1 MGKDILLSKYRFGRN
16 CLITIVVFTTIN
28 VVMALFDVGYSLLFT
43 AFVPQ
48 IAVIFA
54 KYYFS
59 GFDIILVISLFSL
72 VPIAL
77 LLICFV
83 LSYKDWKWMLVSFI
97 IMVVDALALIAY
109 SVAGYFDFSL
119 VINYGFE
126 ICILYCLIRATLAGK
141 ELNNDFEGLD
151 QKIIIDQSGAIKV
164 EQPNTVKYYYY
175 DKSLAKQNKTSKWLP
190 FILALI
196 GLVVT
201 CSGTLI
207 GLTFG
212 ITDGDIPLLI
222 IGIVSLIATI
232 CLIIVENKLSVF
244 VEANKFSF
252 CKENDIVYRVSQT
265 SIKLMQ
271 GYANLLVE
279 KETSDAYYCSYIN
292 QYGKK
297 REMLIPKCYPQIDE
311 ILF

>member
-16 CLITIVVFTTIN
+16 CLITIVAFTTIN
-28 VVMALFDVGYSLLFT
+28 VVMALLDVGYSLLFT

-59 GFDIILVISLFSL
+59 GFDTFLVIALFSL

-77 LLICFV
+77 LLICFF
-83 LSYKDWKWMLVSFI
+83 LSYKDWKWMLISSI
-97 IMVVDALALIAY
+97 IMVIDALALIAY
-109 SVAGYFDFSL
+109 SVSGYFDFSL
-119 VINYGFE
+119 VLNYGFE
-126 ICILYCLIRATLAGK
+126 LGILYCLIRATLAGK

-151 QKIIIDQSGAIKV
+151 QKIIIDQSGAFKI

-175 DKSLAKQNKTSKWLP
+175 DKSLAKQNKTSKRLL

-196 GLVVT
+196 GLIVT
-201 CSGTLI
+201 CTGTTI
-207 GLTFG
+207 GLIFG
-212 ITDGDIPLLI
+212 IADGDALLLI
-222 IGIVSLIATI
+222 IGIVSLIASI
-232 CLIIVENKLSVF
+232 FLIIFEIKLSVF
-244 VEANKFSF
+244 VEANTYSF
-252 CKENDIVYRVSQT
+252 YKENDIVCRVSLA
-265 SIKLMQ
+265 SIRPMQ
-271 GYANLLVE
+271 IYANLLVE

-292 QYGKK
+292 QKGKRK
-297 REMLIPKCYPQIDE
+297 KLVVPKCYPQIDE